1 MDNKVFQ
8 GKRVL
13 ITGGLGFIGSNLAI
27 RLVELGADV
36 TLVDSLIPTY
46 GGNLWNI
53 EPIKDK
59 VRINISD
66 VRDPFSMK
74 YLVSGQDFLFNLAG
88 QTCHVD
94 SMENPETDLA
104 INTQAQLHILE
115 ACRHH
120 NPDIK
125 IVFTS
130 TRQVYGRPLRIPV
143 DEDHPLVPVD
153 INGVHKLAA
162 EQYHRLYNNIYG
174 IHSVILRLTNTYGP
188 RMRVVD
194 ARQTFLGIWIRR
206 ILEGQPILIYG
217 DGTQLRDYNYI
228 DDVVDALLLTA
239 AANRSW
245 GQVLNLGSTEVF
257 SLTETAQVFLKL
269 IPGGEV
275 KYVPFPKDRLAIDI
289 GDYQGDFS
297 KISKELNWEHKT
309 NFEDGLRK
317 TLDYYR
323 ENHIRYW

>member
-130 TRQVYGRPLRIPV
+130 TRQVYGRPLRIPI

-174 IHSVILRLTNTYGP
+174 IHSVILRLTNTYGQ

-297 KISKELNWEHKT
+297 KISKELNWEPKT

>member
-297 KISKELNWEHKT
+297 KISKELNWEPKT